1 MGRPKLSV
9 VNRVLHLAAMFA
21 VLAVACSPT
30 STTVAPADAVS
41 GPGVDGLPSDL
52 AAEGVEVT
60 VSESPYSGHEGTAS
74 DNWLVC
80 LNGHEVLVY
89 EFTSESDWVD
99 QVGEGALP
107 DSEYDDLIWGKN
119 AWWATGD
126 ILVRMI
132 VDTDYGEVE
141 SRLLD
146 SVLGERVATTGHSL
160 GSQPQELSPSENCP

>member
-1 MGRPKLSV
+1 MERPSLSV

-21 VLAVACSPT
+21 FLAAACSPT
-30 STTVAPADAVS
+30 STTMPPADGLA
-41 GPGVDGLPSDL
+41 GPGVDGLTSDL
-52 AAEGVEVT
+52 AAEGVEVS
-60 VSESPYSGHEGTAS
+60 VSESPYSGHEGTVS

-89 EFTSESDWVD
+89 EFTSESDRVD

-107 DSEYDDLIWGKN
+107 DSEYDDLFWGKN
-119 AWWATGD
+119 AWWATGN
-126 ILVRMI
+126 ILVWMH

-146 SVLGERVATTGHSL
+146 TVLGEGVATNGHSL
-160 GSQPQELSPSENCP
+160 GSQPEELLPSEICP